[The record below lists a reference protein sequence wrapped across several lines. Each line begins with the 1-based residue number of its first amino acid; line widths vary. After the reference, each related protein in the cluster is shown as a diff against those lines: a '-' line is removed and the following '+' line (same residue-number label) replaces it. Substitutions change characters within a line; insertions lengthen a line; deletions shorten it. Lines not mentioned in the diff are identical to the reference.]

1 MEVKCNAQGFLERGN
16 GHRSSQREDSFWFL
30 VVEVF
35 WSDVST
41 YISKPAQYIS
51 LTQQVVSQPLF
62 HFSGVVEIMC
72 KQA

>member
-1 MEVKCNAQGFLERGN
+1 MEVKCNAQGFLERGM
-16 GHRSSQREDSFWFL
+16 GAEVVKEKIPFGFY

-35 WSDVST
+35 WSDVSP

-51 LTQQVVSQPLF
+51 LTQQVLSQPLF
-62 HFSGVVEIMC
+62 NFSGVVEIMC